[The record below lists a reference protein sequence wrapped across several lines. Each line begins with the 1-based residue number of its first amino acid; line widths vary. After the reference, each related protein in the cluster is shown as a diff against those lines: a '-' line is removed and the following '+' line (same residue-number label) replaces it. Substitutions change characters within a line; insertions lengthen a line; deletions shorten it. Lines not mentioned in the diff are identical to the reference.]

1 MQLLWGMKIKLL
13 RSGGNMGVRQEL
25 EHALCGALVTF
36 KHPVLEIM
44 LRIYC

>member
-13 RSGGNMGVRQEL
+13 RSGSNTGVRQEL
-25 EHALCGALVTF
+25 EHALYGVLVTF
-36 KHPVLEIM
+36 KHPLLKIM